1 MMPSSLRIAHV
12 QPIAFD
18 LFGHKDEDWGT
29 AVRYFLPNIA
39 AAQVVHGD
47 RPTVHLL
54 TSGRPKHMNV
64 DGVEIH
70 FHSCVQLPRS
80 YPVTARFGR
89 QLSMSMVSALRR
101 EEADIIHFHGACS
114 LHAMY
119 SAVAW
124 RAKHQR
130 IPLVSQDHGPRRGKW
145 LEDCLLRYG
154 FRNTHVLLAANHE
167 SQNALQRLD
176 AMHTPVYIQPN
187 GYDPKLYYPK
197 AGTQRTPEA
206 MFSILVVSRLWED
219 KDPITM
225 ARGIST
231 LANRHRNIQL
241 TVIGQGLLR
250 REVGNE
256 LRGASLRV
264 NFIDHVSQ
272 EDLADYYRASDVFV
286 LTSLREGWNQATMEA
301 MACGL
306 PVVATDIP
314 GIRDG
319 LADAGMLIPTQRPD
333 LLADALERLLLRPE
347 EGMRYRELGLL
358 RSAMF
363 TWHSVTQALRE
374 VYRHCIDAE
383 SCKNS
388 SFTSHQYTD
397 QSTSSRAQP
406 VSF

>member
-1 MMPSSLRIAHV
+1 MMPPSLRIAHV

-29 AVRYFLPNIA
+29 AVRYFLSNIA
-39 AAQVVHGD
+39 ASQVAHGD

-54 TSGRPKHMNV
+54 TSSRSKQMNV
-64 DGVEIH
+64 DGIEIH
-70 FHSCVQLPRS
+70 FHSCMQLPRS

-89 QLSMSMVSALRR
+89 QLSMSMINALRR
-101 EEADIIHFHGACS
+101 GEADIIHFHGACS

-119 SAVAW
+119 GAVAW
-124 RAKHQR
+124 RAKRQR

-145 LEDCLLRYG
+145 LENCLLRYG
-154 FRNTHVLLAANHE
+154 FRNTQVLLAANHE
-167 SQNALQRLD
+167 SKNTLQHLNAVR
-176 AMHTPVYIQPN
+176 APVYIQPN

-197 AGTQRTPEA
+197 DRAQRTPEGL
-206 MFSILVVSRLWED
+206 FSILVVSRLWED

-225 ARGIST
+225 AHGISA

-250 REVGNE
+250 REVENE
-256 LRGASLRV
+256 LRGAPLRV
-264 NFIDHVSQ
+264 NFMEHVPQ
-272 EDLADYYRASDVFV
+272 EKLADHYRAADVFV

-319 LADAGMLIPTQRPD
+319 VADAGILIPTQRPD
-333 LLADALERLLLRPE
+333 QLANALERLLLHPE
-347 EGMRYRELGLL
+347 EGTRYRELGLR

-363 TWHSVTQALRE
+363 TWDSVTMALRR
-374 VYRHCIDAE
+374 VYRRCIDAE
-383 SCKNS
+383 VP
-388 SFTSHQYTD
+388 QEQELD
-397 QSTSSRAQP
+397 GPAVDARSTSSQVHP
-406 VSF
+406 VRL